1 MILASRNEHKL
12 SELAR
17 ILGGRPLAPL
27 PAAVTL
33 APETGETFAAN
44 ALAKAR
50 TAAAATGEAA
60 IADDSGIVAS
70 VLGGAPG
77 VRSARFAGE
86 HATDEENLA
95 LLIERV
101 PAGSPLAYECAIAY
115 VDPVRALEHVFEGR
129 CEGRMADRRRGSGG
143 FGYDPV
149 FVPDEGGGA
158 TMAELDPAQKDAIS
172 HRGRALRALAQ
183 WLDGGGD
190 G

>member
-17 ILGGRPLAPL
+17 ILGGRRLDPL

-33 APETGETFAAN
+33 GPEIGETFAAN

-50 TAAAATGEAA
+50 TAAEATGEAA

-70 VLGGAPG
+70 ALGGAPG

-86 HATDEENLA
+86 HATDEQNLA

-101 PAGSPLAYECAIAY
+101 PAGSPLAYVCA
-115 VDPVRALEHVFEGR
+115 RAL
-129 CEGRMADRRRGSGG
+129 
-143 FGYDPV
+143 
-149 FVPDEGGGA
+149 
-158 TMAELDPAQKDAIS
+158 PAGTRSMRSARFS
-172 HRGRALRALAQ
+172 SSLACSPA
-183 WLDGGGD
+183 
-190 G
+190 

>member
-1 MILASRNEHKL
+1 MA
-12 SELAR
+12 
-17 ILGGRPLAPL
+17 L
-27 PAAVTL
+27 P
-33 APETGETFAAN
+33 PETGETFAQN
-44 ALAKAR
+44 ALVKAR
-50 TAAAATGEAA
+50 AAAAATGQAA
-60 IADDSGIVAS
+60 IADDSGIAAS
-70 VLGGAPG
+70 ALGGAPG

-101 PAGSPLAYECAIAY
+101 PAGSALAYVCAIAY
-115 VDPVRALEHVFEGR
+115 VDPVRALEQVFEGR
-129 CEGRMADRRRGSGG
+129 CEGRMAEQPRGSGG

-158 TMAELDPAQKDAIS
+158 TMAELDPAEKDAIS
-172 HRGRALRALAQ
+172 HRGRALRLLAQ